1 MSFLSTSLAIKKG
14 KKQIINIGIEKT
26 IFLSI
31 CMSNTLT
38 HLDPEGNPRMVDL
51 SEKKTTNRRAVAEA
65 WVLMG
70 AETLAAI
77 TDNRV
82 KKGDVFQVAQL
93 AGIMGSKKTSDL
105 IPLCHPIPIDGVS
118 IKINVVQNKGLR
130 VEAEV
135 KTHWRTGVE
144 MEALTAVTA
153 AALTIYDMTKSI
165 DKGVEIYAIRLLSKS
180 GGKSEDWRRTQ
191 HKDSIHVKNL

>member
-1 MSFLSTSLAIKKG
+1 MDKG
-14 KKQIINIGIEKT
+14 KQHSINIGTAKT
-26 IFLSI
+26 ILLSI

-51 SEKKTTNRRAVAEA
+51 SEKKMTPRRAVAEA

-70 AETLAAI
+70 TETLAAI

-82 KKGDVFQVAQL
+82 KKGDVLQVAQL
-93 AGIMGSKKTSDL
+93 AGIMGSKKTSEL

-118 IKINVVQNKGLR
+118 LTIDVVQNKGLR

-144 MEALTAVTA
+144 MEALTAVA
-153 AALTIYDMTKSI
+153 SAALTIYDMTKSM

-180 GGKSEDWRRTQ
+180 GGKSGDWQRG
-191 HKDSIHVKNL
+191 